1 MKNLFVLFIFLSLFI
16 QSCKTTSWTKANGDN
31 SMVRN
36 DDRRCESMAYARA
49 PIYICRDPL
58 MCAPD
63 EYSLVL
69 NSSAQNKSIYE
80 QCMYSLGYYP
90 N

>member
-1 MKNLFVLFIFLSLFI
+1 MAG
-16 QSCKTTSWTKANGDN
+16 TDT
-31 SMVRN
+31 
-36 DDRRCESMAYARA
+36 RRCESMAYARV

-69 NSSAQNKSIYE
+69 SSSAQNKSIYE